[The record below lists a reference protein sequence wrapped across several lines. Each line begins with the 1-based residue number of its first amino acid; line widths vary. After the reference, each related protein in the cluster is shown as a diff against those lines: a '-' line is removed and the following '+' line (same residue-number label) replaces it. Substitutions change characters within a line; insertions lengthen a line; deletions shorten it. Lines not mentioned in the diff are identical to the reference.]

1 MTPVDLVKLAK
12 IEGGFY
18 KGKPASPDTVKF
30 VVDFQGIKIKVDR
43 PKGFIMIGKDDKGQ
57 EWKRQYKVDYG
68 FIPKTLGGDD
78 DGLDVFIGPN
88 KDSKQAF
95 WAVQRKDDGSFDE
108 YKLFVGY
115 DNRDEAI
122 ATYRAH
128 IPKKYFGRMI
138 TTTVD
143 MMKAM
148 LGVNPEEAV
157 SNVKTAYWSGF
168 TSEFRKLAD
177 ALEYGEDL
185 PQMQQPQNLLQYQQ
199 AMIPPIGSLKHP
211 GNKYLK
217 VGLFNALMQG
227 LLNSGGG

>member
-1 MTPVDLVKLAK
+1 MDPVDLVKAAK

-30 VVDFQGIKIKVDR
+30 TVDFQGLKIKVDR
-43 PKGFIMIGKDDKGQ
+43 PKGFIMIGVDSNGQ

-95 WAVQRKDDGSFDE
+95 WVVQKKDDGSFDE
-108 YKLFVGY
+108 YKAFLGF

-128 IPKKYFGRMI
+128 IHKKYFGRMI
-138 TTTVD
+138 TITVE

-148 LGVNPEEAV
+148 LGTNPEEVV
-157 SNVKTAYWSGF
+157 SGVKTAYWPGF
-168 TSEFRKLAD
+168 VSELRKLAD
-177 ALEYGEDL
+177 TTEFGEDIPGMHY
-185 PQMQQPQNLLQYQQ
+185 PQSLLQYQQ
-199 AMIPPIGSLKHP
+199 AVLPRITSPKHP

-217 VGLFNALMQG
+217 VSLLNALLQG
-227 LLNSGGG
+227 ALGSGS